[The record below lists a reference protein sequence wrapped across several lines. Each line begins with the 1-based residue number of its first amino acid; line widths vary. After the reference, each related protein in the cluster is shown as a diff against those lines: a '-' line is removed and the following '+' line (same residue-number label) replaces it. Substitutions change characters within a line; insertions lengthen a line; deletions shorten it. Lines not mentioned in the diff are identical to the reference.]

1 MAGRWL
7 AVGWPDAWT
16 LIGADPARRNGV
28 VGDQRP
34 GEGRALRKAL
44 VKARASAWTTAGRQP
59 SSAVVSAPE
68 GRNIVRIESLEWNE
82 SQREAHVWFTDDGR
96 LVTAQDWVDD
106 ASHLCALREL
116 ETMFGGRRTATIVIV
131 NGEEGDAEM
140 RKIWADGTVDLVV
153 VEEFAG
159 LFGPPREGART
170 ELLGELVVEATPQ
183 TWWVTDARNDVTTV
197 AVDWS
202 DAVRRM

>member
-1 MAGRWL
+1 MGD
-7 AVGWPDAWT
+7 GWPDAWT
-16 LIGADPARRNGV
+16 LIGADPARRSGV

-44 VKARASAWTTAGRQP
+44 VRARASAWTTAGRQP

-82 SQREAHVWFTDDGR
+82 RQREAHVWFTDDGR
-96 LVTAQDWVDD
+96 LITAQDWVDD

-116 ETMFGGRRTATIVIV
+116 EVLLGGRRQVSIVIV
-131 NGEEGDAEM
+131 NGDDEDAAM
-140 RKIWADGTVDLVV
+140 REIWSDRGVDLVV

-159 LFGPPREGART
+159 LFGPPREDART
-170 ELLGELVVEATPQ
+170 ELLSGLVVELTPQ
-183 TWWVTDARNDVTTV
+183 TWWVTNPRNDVTNV
-197 AVDWS
+197 AVDWTA
-202 DAVRRM
+202 AVRTMIGIA